1 MVVKNSKLKAV
12 RQYYSGEQVKTVYR
26 VLGNNLARARVS
38 SGMSQMDVHHATGI
52 TKNRLSEYENG
63 KAIPD
68 VLTLILLAKIYGCS
82 VDYILGLSCEPF
94 SDVYA
99 SHINNVKN
107 NLKHYFE
114 PMLDEMVASVTDVMK
129 KVDKDSHVKLVDSC
143 QNLTNYLAIHGS
155 KIKEFDPILHILLFS
170 INNHMRE
177 LRMQEGRKHV
187 QMQAQLEAI
196 RERHDRAEG
205 HLMLSDKERVVQLS
219 LPLPEPSVEYIEFNE
234 VACG

>member
-1 MVVKNSKLKAV
+1 MTIKSSKLKAV
-12 RQYYSGEQVKTVYR
+12 RQYYSDEQVKTVYR
-26 VLGNNLARARVS
+26 VLGNNLNRARVS
-38 SGMSQMDVHHATGI
+38 SGMSQMDVNYALGI

-68 VLTLILLAKIYGCS
+68 VLTLILLAKTYGCS
-82 VDYILGLSCEPF
+82 IDYIIGLSCEPF
-94 SDVYA
+94 NDVYA
-99 SHINNVKN
+99 SHINNIKN

-129 KVDKDSHVKLVDSC
+129 KVDKDSHTKLVDSC
-143 QNLTNYLAIHGS
+143 QNLVNYLINHGS

-177 LRMQEGRKHV
+177 LRVQEGRKHV

-196 RERHDRAEG
+196 RERHDKAEG

-219 LPLPEPSVEYIEFNE
+219 LPLPEPSVTYIE